1 MVAWLHKYGSYVHE
15 IRVFELYSDVFN
27 G

>member
-1 MVAWLHKYGSYVHE
+1 MVAWVHKYGSYVHG